1 MNRREQRDHIFKLV
15 FSMDFDYE
23 VDINEHINNY
33 LNELEETEDI
43 SEKIYNYIKT
53 KTINI
58 ISNIEEIDT
67 LINNNS
73 KNWTINRMNKVDA
86 CILRLA
92 IYEIKYDEDIPTKVA
107 INEAV
112 EIAKQYGG
120 DASPAFVNGILANVI
135 NNSVNI

>member
-23 VDINEHINNY
+23 ADINEHINNY

-58 ISNIEEIDT
+58 INNIEEIDI

-73 KNWTINRMNKVDA
+73 KNWTISRMNKVDA

-107 INEAV
+107 INEAI